1 MTAPALPLPATRFVL
16 PPGVEAAE
24 PPEHRGLLRDG
35 VRLLAVDPRGT
46 QTRRFHDLPDL
57 LEPGDLLVVNTSAT
71 LAAALDGTRAD
82 GRAVPVHVATPL
94 AADAWVVELRAADG
108 SGPDLTGVTGERVL
122 LPQRS
127 RCRAG
132 RTSPGPA
139 AGTEPAVAG
148 RAVEARR
155 RRGIPRSARPS
166 HRLRLPGRALPPRVL
181 PDDLCVGTRER

>member
-71 LAAALDGTRAD
+71 LAAALDRHPGRRA
-82 GRAVPVHVATPL
+82 
-94 AADAWVVELRAADG
+94 
-108 SGPDLTGVTGERVL
+108 S
-122 LPQRS
+122 RS
-127 RCRAG
+127 R
-132 RTSPGPA
+132 
-139 AGTEPAVAG
+139 
-148 RAVEARR
+148 ARR
-155 RRGIPRSARPS
+155 HPAGCR
-166 HRLRLPGRALPPRVL
+166 
-181 PDDLCVGTRER
+181 CVGGGATRC